1 MDDWQIVLLHTRQT
15 TLLQR
20 TFEAAFPGRV
30 TSMYLP
36 ELGRQRK
43 RDVSKRTLVNYFKR
57 HVSDQGIWKNR
68 VLTVYGDGNF
78 HHWTYALTR
87 LALDRRN
94 MGRWTYFHFD
104 QHRDDWGEY
113 DSQGLKPELDCANF
127 VDQIAHDYSGT
138 PFMVGPETN
147 PRRDSRGYTI
157 CGKNIPLY
165 HNYFTQKLQRSKTW
179 ISNAVPAA
187 QTGLELP
194 AAADLQSTPTE
205 SYLSFDLDLL
215 SHSEIVTNYDQ
226 NDDMTLRRVC
236 HILDKVRPYKRIF
249 SADLLG
255 FPDGNRTHALSVLT
269 MIILARKIMGLGTK
283 QLLKYHTQAKRRQA
297 AYFNRDVWIP
307 CSDGSQS
314 MADYWSHLEGDSR
327 ESPIEEGEL
336 LEVLECQ

>member
-1 MDDWQIVLLHTRQT
+1 MDNWQIVLLHTHQT

-30 TSMYLP
+30 VSMYLP
-36 ELGRQRK
+36 ELGRERK
-43 RDVSKRTLVNYFKR
+43 HYVSKRTLVNYFRK
-57 HVSDQGIWKNR
+57 HVFDSGIWRNR

-87 LALDRRN
+87 LALDRRR
-94 MGRWTYFHFD
+94 MGEWTYFHFD
-104 QHRDDWGEY
+104 QHRDDWGSY
-113 DSQGLKPELDCANF
+113 DSQGLKPLLDCANF
-127 VDQIAHDYSGT
+127 LDQIAHDYSGT

-147 PRRDSRGYTI
+147 PRRDSLGYTI

-165 HNYFTQKLQRSKTW
+165 HNYFTQKLQHSRTW
-179 ISNAVPAA
+179 TSNAVPDA

-194 AAADLQSTPTE
+194 SAADLRATPTE

-236 HILDKVRPYKRIF
+236 QILDKVRPYKRIF
-249 SADLLG
+249 SADILG
-255 FPDGNRTHALSVLT
+255 FPDWNTHHALSCLT
-269 MIILARKIMGLGTK
+269 MVILARKIMDLGVER
-283 QLLKYHTQAKRRQA
+283 LLKYHSWAKRRQA
-297 AYFNRDVWIP
+297 GIRNLQANWEE
-307 CSDGSQS
+307 
-314 MADYWSHLEGDSR
+314 YWNGLEDEAR

-336 LEVLECQ
+336 LEVLKCQ